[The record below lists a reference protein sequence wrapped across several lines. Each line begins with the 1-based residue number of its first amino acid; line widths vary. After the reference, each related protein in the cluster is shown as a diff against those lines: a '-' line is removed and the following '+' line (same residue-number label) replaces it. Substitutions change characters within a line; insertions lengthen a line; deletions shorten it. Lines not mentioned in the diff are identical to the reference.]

1 MPNVWMTSPP
11 LTILMIM
18 TWKPT
23 PPWKPVNPGL
33 QGQEKEPM
41 LYNLTKY
48 VGEVLMEW
56 CFEIAVRG
64 DMNKVMEKY
73 GKQLGN
79 SIDK

>member
-1 MPNVWMTSPP
+1 
-11 LTILMIM
+11 
-18 TWKPT
+18 
-23 PPWKPVNPGL
+23 
-33 QGQEKEPM
+33 
-41 LYNLTKY
+41 
-48 VGEVLMEW
+48 MEW

>member
-1 MPNVWMTSPP
+1 M
-11 LTILMIM
+11 
-18 TWKPT
+18 
-23 PPWKPVNPGL
+23 NPGL
-33 QGQEKEPM
+33 QGQEKVPM